1 MNLII
6 DKNRVF
12 YHSSISRARCG
23 KWVHVSNSDP
33 KLKNQKES
41 GIL

>member
-1 MNLII
+1 MSLII